1 MECRDISIIFNI
13 GYVSVT
19 GTTCFKSSF
28 RILVILYPYCLV
40 LVGFRN

>member
-13 GYVSVT
+13 VYVSVT

-28 RILVILYPYCLV
+28 SMLFMLYPYCLV
-40 LVGFRN
+40 LVGVRN

>member
-1 MECRDISIIFNI
+1 MECRDIIIIFNI
-13 GYVSVT
+13 EYVSVT

-28 RILVILYPYCLV
+28 SILFMLYPYWLV